1 MSITPKTPKNKDHEK
16 ERFFKE
22 LKSRKGLIEF
32 GINT

>member
-1 MSITPKTPKNKDHEK
+1 MSITPKAPKYKDHEK

-22 LKSRKGLIEF
+22 SKSRKGLTQF